1 MNIELKHSSHAPV
14 YAQVREQ
21 IETHIRNKEV
31 GPGELLPSPTAL
43 ARKLSVDAGE
53 IQRAY
58 FELEKSGLVKRQS
71 GKDFLG
77 KTKVTYSVA

>member
-1 MNIELKHSSHAPV
+1 MNIELKDSSHSPI
-14 YAQVREQ
+14 YLQVREQ
-21 IETHIRNKEV
+21 IEAQIQNKEV
-31 GPGELLPSPTAL
+31 SSGEVLPSPTAL

-58 FELEKSGLVKRQS
+58 FELEKSGLVKRQT

-77 KTKVTYSVA
+77 KTKVTYSVV